1 VKLVQRLANILA
13 FERRC
18 IRSSFVAQVR
28 RTLPVRLHL
37 RALLARRIDA
47 LDASG
52 YLRDATLAV
61 PILLGLLVL
70 SPAVARAAEGYQVYE
85 STAASV
91 NGEVL
96 FVSDVAREACFLR
109 CAAMPG
115 TVGEILSPRGVRDR
129 LILDTLALQEQ
140 RKLLLGTVD
149 NTTLEGSAR
158 EAETRMAACSSPC
171 KREIAPGG
179 TREWIRRKLLLRDFF
194 NRRVAVFVEVKDDDV
209 GKELARRSSARGNGA
224 IPTLEEVR
232 KEMLDARIAQEIRNW
247 QTRAASKSRMI
258 LSPMEDR

>member
-1 VKLVQRLANILA
+1 VKPCA
-13 FERRC
+13 
-18 IRSSFVAQVR
+18 
-28 RTLPVRLHL
+28 
-37 RALLARRIDA
+37 AL
-47 LDASG
+47 
-52 YLRDATLAV
+52 
-61 PILLGLLVL
+61 LLVL
-70 SPAVARAAEGYQVYE
+70 LLLSPAAGRAAEGYRVYE

-115 TVGEILSPRGVRDR
+115 SKEEILSSRGARER

-149 NTTLEGSAR
+149 NTTLEGYAL
-158 EAETRMAACSSPC
+158 EAESRMAACSSPC
-171 KREIAPGG
+171 KREIAPGE

-194 NRRVAVFVEVKDDDV
+194 NRRVGVFVEVKDDDV
-209 GKELARRSSARGNGA
+209 SKELAKRSSASGTGA
-224 IPTLEEVR
+224 KPTLEQVR
-232 KEMLDARIAQEIRNW
+232 EELLDARIAREIRNW
-247 QTRAASKSRMI
+247 QTRAASKSRLI